1 MKSIRVEPAFD
12 TMKVNAVRAARYV
25 DVTKV
30 LLQFKQRWWE
40 KWLVDSRMI
49 SPGDSGSKVRRIFSP
64 NFSVVAK

>member
-12 TMKVNAVRAARYV
+12 TMKVTAVRAARYV

-49 SPGDSGSKVRRIFSP
+49 APGDSGSKVCWRFTPID
-64 NFSVVAK
+64 NDDAK